1 MSRRARGVLWL
12 HTLAMGLAGFFFFV
26 FPSESAT
33 VWPWPLPPLA
43 ARFMGSLFLGGA
55 ACSMVCLRSR
65 EDRGLFAIV
74 LLAVGD
80 ALIALSGLLGIASI
94 GFTPKMI
101 GFLVYFLGFASLLT
115 LAVLPAM
122 NQAAD
127 TQGTLVTRALR
138 GFFLI
143 HLLVVLPVGTSMVF
157 LPSWAQ
163 PLWPW
168 QMTPINVRL
177 IGSFF
182 FGAAFISLWALR
194 QHFRE
199 PLRPVLALYAFFASL
214 ATIASLIHFR
224 LFDPARATTWAF
236 FALYVFVAG
245 GSWLF
250 WSQLPRESSTPPP
263 RPPPGALP

>member
-1 MSRRARGVLWL
+1 VSGRARGILWL
-12 HTLAMGLAGFFFFV
+12 HTLATGAAGVLFWV
-26 FPSESAT
+26 FPGESAT

-43 ARFMGSLFLGGA
+43 VRFVGSLFLGGA
-55 ACSMVCLRSR
+55 ACSLVCLRSR
-65 EDRGLFAIV
+65 EDRGLFAMV

-80 ALIALSGLLGIASI
+80 ALIALSGLLDIASI
-94 GFTPKMI
+94 GFTPRMI
-101 GFLVYFLGFASLLT
+101 GFLVSFLGFASLLT
-115 LAVLPAM
+115 LAVVPEM
-122 NQAAD
+122 NRAAD
-127 TQGTLVTRALR
+127 ARGTRVTRALR
-138 GFFLI
+138 GFFVI
-143 HLLVVLPVGTSMVF
+143 HLLVVLPVGASMYF

-194 QHFRE
+194 QHSSE
-199 PLRPVLALYAFFASL
+199 PLRPVLALYALFASL
-214 ATIASLIHFR
+214 ATIASLIHFK

-250 WSQLPRESSTPPP
+250 WSQIPRESSRPPP
-263 RPPPGALP
+263 RPPAGVPP

>member
-1 MSRRARGVLWL
+1 VSGRARGILWL
-12 HTLAMGLAGFFFFV
+12 HTLATGAAGVLFWV
-26 FPSESAT
+26 FPGESAT

-43 ARFMGSLFLGGA
+43 VRFVGSLFLGGA
-55 ACSMVCLRSR
+55 ACSLVCLRSR
-65 EDRGLFAIV
+65 EDRGLFAMV

-80 ALIALSGLLGIASI
+80 ALIALSGLLDIASI
-94 GFTPKMI
+94 GFTPRMI
-101 GFLVYFLGFASLLT
+101 GFLVSFLGFASLLT
-115 LAVLPAM
+115 LAVVPEM
-122 NQAAD
+122 NRAAD
-127 TQGTLVTRALR
+127 ARGTPVTRALR
-138 GFFLI
+138 GFFVI
-143 HLLVVLPVGTSMVF
+143 HLLVVLPVGASMYF

-194 QHFRE
+194 QHSSE
-199 PLRPVLALYAFFASL
+199 PLRPVLALYALFASL
-214 ATIASLIHFR
+214 ATIASLIHFK

-250 WSQLPRESSTPPP
+250 WSQIPRESSRPPP
-263 RPPPGALP
+263 RPPAGVPP

>member
-1 MSRRARGVLWL
+1 MSGRARGILWL
-12 HTLAMGLAGFFFFV
+12 HTLATGAAGVLFWV
-26 FPSESAT
+26 FPGESAT

-43 ARFMGSLFLGGA
+43 VRFVGSLFHGGA
-55 ACSMVCLRSR
+55 ACSLVCLRSR
-65 EDRGLFAIV
+65 EDRGLFAMV

-80 ALIALSGLLGIASI
+80 ALIALSGLLDIASI
-94 GFTPKMI
+94 GFTPRMI
-101 GFLVYFLGFASLLT
+101 GFLVSFLGFASLLT
-115 LAVLPAM
+115 LAVVPEM
-122 NQAAD
+122 NRAAD
-127 TQGTLVTRALR
+127 ARGTRVTRALR
-138 GFFLI
+138 GFFVI
-143 HLLVVLPVGTSMVF
+143 HLLVVLPVGASMYF

-194 QHFRE
+194 QHSSE
-199 PLRPVLALYAFFASL
+199 PLRPVLALYALFASL
-214 ATIASLIHFR
+214 ATIASLIHFK

-250 WSQLPRESSTPPP
+250 WSQIPRESSRPPP
-263 RPPPGALP
+263 RPPAGVPP